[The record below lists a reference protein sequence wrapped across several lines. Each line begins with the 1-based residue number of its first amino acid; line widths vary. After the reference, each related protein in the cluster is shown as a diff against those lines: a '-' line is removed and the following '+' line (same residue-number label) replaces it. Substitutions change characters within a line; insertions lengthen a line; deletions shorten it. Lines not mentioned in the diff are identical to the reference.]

1 MKLTF
6 RRILLLCAI
15 GSCLLGIYLA
25 TVRPGYFTSV
35 RYLGAIIF
43 LQLLLAVLWNYRQRF
58 FPLLLLIFF
67 WAGIG
72 VPLASIWTSGRW
84 FVLAVG
90 GLAGFAIYLRD
101 ENHHFGTFHL
111 VAFVC
116 VLSAVVSAMVSSY
129 PATAILK
136 ALSLLLLFFYG
147 CAGARLAVVG
157 REARFFSGLFV
168 GLEVTVYCTAIA
180 YFALGSEFF
189 GSPNS
194 LGAVM
199 GVVMVPLLLWGILIS
214 ETSIT
219 RRRRSTAFVLSLLL
233 LFFSFA
239 RAGIVAGLVSSI
251 LLCVGLR
258 RYRLL
263 IKGASVAGLAALL
276 IYTFATQQSDNRD
289 SITSTFLYKG
299 QPAAGVL
306 GSRQSA
312 WQQTV
317 SVIREHPWFG
327 SGFGTSP
334 TSDEPVQAGTY
345 ASISTIAREHG
356 NSYLAILEW
365 VGLLGALPFFGL
377 VLFIAVRIFHVLAWM
392 WRTGDP
398 FHAAVPIAMVLVAG
412 LVHAIFEDWLFATGY
427 YLCVFFWSYAF
438 VLFDVAPAGSPAV
451 AAGRVR
457 FPWADNFGMASP
469 IPPR

>member
-1 MKLTF
+1 MRCWDLAGIFFLRERLMKLTF
-6 RRILLLCAI
+6 RRILLLFAI

-43 LQLLLAVLWNYRQRF
+43 LQLLLAALWNYRQRF

-101 ENHHFGTFHL
+101 ESHHFGMFHL

-147 CAGARLAVVG
+147 SAGARLAVIG
-157 REARFFSGLFV
+157 RETRFFSDLFV
-168 GLEVTVYCTAIA
+168 GVEVTVYCTAIA

-199 GVVMVPLLLWGILIS
+199 GVVMVPLLRWGILIS
-214 ETSIT
+214 EATIT
-219 RRRRSTAFVLSLLL
+219 RRRRSAAFVLSLLL

-239 RAGIVAGLVSSI
+239 RAGIVAG
-251 LLCVGLR
+251 
-258 RYRLL
+258 
-263 IKGASVAGLAALL
+263 
-276 IYTFATQQSDNRD
+276 
-289 SITSTFLYKG
+289 
-299 QPAAGVL
+299 
-306 GSRQSA
+306 
-312 WQQTV
+312 
-317 SVIREHPWFG
+317 
-327 SGFGTSP
+327 
-334 TSDEPVQAGTY
+334 
-345 ASISTIAREHG
+345 
-356 NSYLAILEW
+356 
-365 VGLLGALPFFGL
+365 
-377 VLFIAVRIFHVLAWM
+377 
-392 WRTGDP
+392 
-398 FHAAVPIAMVLVAG
+398 
-412 LVHAIFEDWLFATGY
+412 
-427 YLCVFFWSYAF
+427 
-438 VLFDVAPAGSPAV
+438 
-451 AAGRVR
+451 
-457 FPWADNFGMASP
+457 
-469 IPPR
+469 